1 MSDSSKIKYNL
12 DILYDYRLMQIAPLL
27 HPELQVQVGVH
38 GPRGTPHG
46 LQGQHHAPPVGQ
58 EEVVGPSDGPWMDEG
73 I

>member
-1 MSDSSKIKYNL
+1 
-12 DILYDYRLMQIAPLL
+12 MQIAPLL

-38 GPRGTPHG
+38 GPRGTPPG